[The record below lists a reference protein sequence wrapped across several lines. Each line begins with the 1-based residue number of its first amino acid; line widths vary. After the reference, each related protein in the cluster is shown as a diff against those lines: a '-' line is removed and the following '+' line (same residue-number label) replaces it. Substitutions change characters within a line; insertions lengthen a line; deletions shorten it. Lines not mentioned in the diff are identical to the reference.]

1 MRSPMINKVSLFQM
15 DRKISKHREE
25 IDSAI
30 SEVLNSS
37 SFILGEKLVQF
48 EIEFAK
54 YIGVDRAVGVANGTD
69 AIELAIRSIDLSSG
83 SKVAT
88 VANAANY
95 ATSAIRAAG
104 HSPVYMDVDP
114 STQLT
119 NLKNVVEAVELGA
132 NAVILTHLYGAV
144 VNDTAEI
151 VEYCHR
157 LDIPVIEDCA
167 QAHGASLENRKAGSF
182 GDVASFSFY
191 PTKNLGALGDA
202 GLVASNN
209 KEIIARLEMLRNYGW
224 ADKYKIEIP
233 GGRNSRMDELQA
245 AILIK
250 LLPHLNSENTI
261 RETYAAQIQREVRN
275 QNFKF
280 LKVAGVS
287 SWHLM
292 IVMTDNRDDL
302 VRHLEVCGIQ
312 TGIHYPVLDSH
323 QIGCQQYLRCN
334 ALANS
339 IDSVGK
345 IMTIP
350 ISPYLRDDELRYL
363 IKSLNDFSPKI

>member
-1 MRSPMINKVSLFQM
+1 MLNKVLLFQM
-15 DRKISKHREE
+15 DRKISKHRRE
-25 IDSAI
+25 IDNAI

-48 EIEFAK
+48 EEEFAK

-69 AIELAIRSIDLSSG
+69 AIELAIRSIDLSLG

-95 ATSAIRAAG
+95 SSSAIRAAG
-104 HSPVYMDVDP
+104 HTPVYMDIDS

-119 NLKNVVEAVELGA
+119 NFKNVVEAIELGA

-144 VNDTAEI
+144 VNDIVKI
-151 VEYCHR
+151 VEYCKR
-157 LDIPVIEDCA
+157 RDIPVIEDCA

-182 GDVASFSFY
+182 GDVAAFSFY

-202 GLVASNN
+202 GLVASSNN
-209 KEIIARLEMLRNYGW
+209 QIIARLEMLRNYGW
-224 ADKYKIEIP
+224 ADKYKIEVL

-245 AILIK
+245 AILSK
-250 LLPHLNSENTI
+250 LLPYLSSENNT
-261 RETYAAQIQREVRN
+261 REAYAAQIQREVRN
-275 QNFKF
+275 QDLRF
-280 LKVAGVS
+280 LKVSGVS

-302 VRHLEVCGIQ
+302 VRHLEARGIQ

-323 QIGCQQYLRCN
+323 QIGCQQYPRCN
-334 ALANS
+334 SLANS
-339 IDSVGK
+339 LDSVGR
-345 IMTIP
+345 ILTLP
-350 ISPYLRDDELRYL
+350 ISPYLREDEIHYL
-363 IKSLNDFSPKI
+363 IKSLNDFSANI